1 MEHAPSD
8 RSEQVLVLRYL
19 SIHYWDSLGV
29 VLQVHCTE
37 QGSCRR
43 KGKTIREAH
52 VLRTGSGF
60 VECSP
65 VGAACRGC
73 L

>member
-29 VLQVHCTE
+29 VCWIEVYCTE
-37 QGSCRR
+37 QDSYRW
-43 KGKTIREAH
+43 KGKTIREALAL
-52 VLRTGSGF
+52 VLRTGF

-65 VGAACRGC
+65 VGAACR
-73 L
+73 